1 MRSSAASVSRTKK
14 EVENNMD
21 QTNTA
26 TPATEFFAPF
36 LEQLASFQRTASTM
50 SEESLLEGVKTHFN
64 HLAENDRHLR
74 TLGFSSFVS
83 HLFNGYALKVL
94 KEKLKDER
102 GWVKYYQTHLPEIPK
117 TSLYRCLALADKFP
131 DPAKVPKDLSL
142 TDAYRLIGI
151 LPEKVKSA
159 PKRAAKE
166 ASPKTGASKT
176 PEFTLESFR
185 DDIGRVKGTLV
196 TLLGPKS
203 KADFSPSDTTALIGE
218 IAELTELLCK
228 MRLRLSPPVSP
239 QALPLHCH

>member
-1 MRSSAASVSRTKK
+1 MAKK
-14 EVENNMD
+14 
-21 QTNTA
+21 NTA
-26 TPATEFFAPF
+26 APATLCFATD
-36 LEQLASFQRTASTM
+36 LIELVKFQRTANTI

-64 HLAENDRHLR
+64 YQAKSDQHLR
-74 TLGFSSFVS
+74 SAGFSSFAS

-94 KEKLKDER
+94 KEKLKDKR

-131 DPAKVPKDLSL
+131 DPAKIPKDLSL

-159 PKRAAKE
+159 PRRAAKE
-166 ASPKTGASKT
+166 ASSKSGASKT

-196 TLLGPKS
+196 TLLDANS
-203 KADFSPSDTTALIGE
+203 KAGFSPSETTALIGE
-218 IAELTELLCK
+218 ITELTSLLVK
-228 MRLRLSPPVSP
+228 MRQRLSPPDSSQTRP
-239 QALPLHCH
+239 PHCG

>member
-1 MRSSAASVSRTKK
+1 
-14 EVENNMD
+14 MD

-26 TPATEFFAPF
+26 TPAAACFAAD
-36 LEQLASFQRTASTM
+36 LDDLANFQRSASAM
-50 SEESLLEGVKTHFN
+50 PDERLLEAIRTKFTD
-64 HLAENDRHLR
+64 LAAADQFLR
-74 TLGFSSFVS
+74 TAGHSSFVMQ
-83 HLFNGYALKVL
+83 LFNGYALKVL
-94 KEKLKDER
+94 KEKHKDER
-102 GWVKYYQTHLPEIPK
+102 GWVKYYQTHLPRIPK

-151 LPEKVKSA
+151 LPEKVKLA
-159 PKRAAKE
+159 PKRASKE
-166 ASPKTGASKT
+166 ASAKSGLSKT

-203 KADFSPSDTTALIGE
+203 KADFSQSDTTALIGE

>member
-1 MRSSAASVSRTKK
+1 
-14 EVENNMD
+14 
-21 QTNTA
+21 
-26 TPATEFFAPF
+26 
-36 LEQLASFQRTASTM
+36 M

-64 HLAENDRHLR
+64 HLAENDQYLR
-74 TLGFSSFVS
+74 TAGFSSFVS

-166 ASPKTGASKT
+166 PSPKAGASKT

-196 TLLGPKS
+196 TLLEANS
-203 KADFSPSDTTALIGE
+203 KASFSPSDTTALISE
-218 IAELTELLCK
+218 IAELADLLGK

-239 QALPLHCH
+239 KTPPLHGW